1 VRWRRLVFGLLLLA
15 CGPKGRPDY
24 LVPSD
29 EDDPLAQPPQAGPPA
44 PAAASPAEPAPAPP
58 TAPVDLVST
67 GAIPRAELAAVLDAG
82 PSSFF
87 QALAIE
93 PSFAQDRF
101 DGWEIRKLPVDGR
114 FARVDLATGDVVLK
128 VNGKLVQ
135 RPEEFQDLWESLRF
149 ASELIVEYRRQGQPR
164 ELRFAI
170 TDGER

>member
-1 VRWRRLVFGLLLLA
+1 MRLRRLVLGLLLLA

-24 LVPSD
+24 VVPSD
-29 EDDPLAQPPQAGPPA
+29 EDDPLARQPGPPA
-44 PAAASPAEPAPAPP
+44 SEPPAASPVGAAPAPP
-58 TAPVDLVST
+58 PAPVDVIST

-114 FARVDLATGDVVLK
+114 FARVDLATGDVVVK

-149 ASELIVEYRRQGQPR
+149 AHELVVEYRRQGQPR

>member
-1 VRWRRLVFGLLLLA
+1 MRHLVLGVLLLA

-24 LVPSD
+24 VVPSD
-29 EDDPLAQPPQAGPPA
+29 EDDPLAQPARASEPPVEPVAA
-44 PAAASPAEPAPAPP
+44 PAAAPPPPA
-58 TAPVDLVST
+58 DMIST

-114 FARVDLATGDVVLK
+114 FARVDLATGDVVVR

-149 ASELIVEYRRQGQPR
+149 ASELVVEYRRQGQPR